1 MSEKKYRLV
10 TRSDMDGLVCGTLLK
25 YLDII
30 DEITFVHPKDM
41 QDGLIEITNN
51 DITTNLPYVDGV
63 YLAFDH
69 HFSETLRN
77 EKRDNHIINPD
88 APSAAQVVY
97 DYYDGDEVFPG
108 YFTSMMRGLI
118 KIYKYDK
125 FDNEI
130 FLYHI
135 YSNSLISEL
144 SNLNTNEIF
153 CFSNASFIE
162 DSVVLSIDFLKL
174 QEHFLNNNLLVKE
187 LMNSL
192 LKKTNQLQS
201 LVNRELVFDA
211 TAKVAY
217 MLVSDLKMFNKLK
230 RQDVSFMLHIQ
241 PETLS
246 RVLKKLSR
254 DNIIEIENQQVI
266 IKDEIALNSIFKG
279 VAI

>member
-1 MSEKKYRLV
+1 MTLTQSIKSLDFFENLSDNQIDILSNFSFISKYEKDSILFYE
-10 TRSDMDGLVCGTLLK
+10 TDLK
-25 YLDII
+25 
-30 DEITFVHPKDM
+30 
-41 QDGLIEITNN
+41 
-51 DITTNLPYVDGV
+51 TNLLFLV
-63 YLAFDH
+63 
-69 HFSETLRN
+69 S
-77 EKRDNHIINPD
+77 
-88 APSAAQVVY
+88 
-97 DYYDGDEVFPG
+97 
-108 YFTSMMRGLI
+108 GLI

-187 LMNSL
+187 LMSSL

-217 MLVSDLKMFNKLK
+217 MLVSDLNMFNKLK

>member
-1 MSEKKYRLV
+1 MTLSQSIRSLDFFENLNDEQIDVLSNFSFISKYEKDSILFYE
-10 TRSDMDGLVCGTLLK
+10 TDLK
-25 YLDII
+25 
-30 DEITFVHPKDM
+30 
-41 QDGLIEITNN
+41 
-51 DITTNLPYVDGV
+51 TNLLFLV
-63 YLAFDH
+63 
-69 HFSETLRN
+69 S
-77 EKRDNHIINPD
+77 
-88 APSAAQVVY
+88 
-97 DYYDGDEVFPG
+97 
-108 YFTSMMRGLI
+108 GLI

-144 SNLNTNEIF
+144 SNLNTNEIY

-217 MLVSDLKMFNKLK
+217 MLVSDLKMFNNLK

>member
-1 MSEKKYRLV
+1 MTLQSSIKTLDFFKNLDDNQIELLSDFSHISKYDKDAILFYETDIKNHLLFLV
-10 TRSDMDGLVCGTLLK
+10 
-25 YLDII
+25 
-30 DEITFVHPKDM
+30 
-41 QDGLIEITNN
+41 N
-51 DITTNLPYVDGV
+51 
-63 YLAFDH
+63 
-69 HFSETLRN
+69 
-77 EKRDNHIINPD
+77 
-88 APSAAQVVY
+88 
-97 DYYDGDEVFPG
+97 
-108 YFTSMMRGLI
+108 GLI

-135 YSNSLISEL
+135 YPNSLISEL
-144 SNLNTNEIF
+144 SSITNSEIY

-162 DSVVLSIDFLKL
+162 DSIVLSIDFLRFK
-174 QEHFLNNNLLVKE
+174 EHFLDNNILIKE

-192 LKKTNQLQS
+192 LNKNHQLQS

-217 MLVSDLKMFNKLK
+217 MLVQDLKMFNNLK
-230 RQDVSFMLHIQ
+230 RQEVSFMLHIQ

-254 DNIIEIENQQVI
+254 DEIIDIENQEVT
-266 IKDEIALNSIFKG
+266 IKDQIALNSIFTG

>member
-1 MSEKKYRLV
+1 MTLTQSIRSLDFFENLNDEQIDVLSNFSFISKYEKDSILFYE
-10 TRSDMDGLVCGTLLK
+10 TDLK
-25 YLDII
+25 
-30 DEITFVHPKDM
+30 
-41 QDGLIEITNN
+41 
-51 DITTNLPYVDGV
+51 TNLLFLV
-63 YLAFDH
+63 
-69 HFSETLRN
+69 S
-77 EKRDNHIINPD
+77 
-88 APSAAQVVY
+88 
-97 DYYDGDEVFPG
+97 
-108 YFTSMMRGLI
+108 GLI

-144 SNLNTNEIF
+144 SNINTNEIF

-217 MLVSDLKMFNKLK
+217 MLVSDLNMFNKLK

>member
-1 MSEKKYRLV
+1 MTLTQSIKSLDFFENLSDNQIDILSNFSFISKYEKDSILFYE
-10 TRSDMDGLVCGTLLK
+10 TDLK
-25 YLDII
+25 
-30 DEITFVHPKDM
+30 
-41 QDGLIEITNN
+41 
-51 DITTNLPYVDGV
+51 TNLLFLV
-63 YLAFDH
+63 
-69 HFSETLRN
+69 S
-77 EKRDNHIINPD
+77 
-88 APSAAQVVY
+88 
-97 DYYDGDEVFPG
+97 
-108 YFTSMMRGLI
+108 GLI

-144 SNLNTNEIF
+144 SNINTNEIY

-174 QEHFLNNNLLVKE
+174 QEHFLNSNLLVKE
-187 LMNSL
+187 LMSSL

-211 TAKVAY
+211 TAKVVY
-217 MLVSDLKMFNKLK
+217 MLVSDLKMFNNLK

>member
-1 MSEKKYRLV
+1 MTLTQSIRSLDFFENLSDEQIDVLSNFSFISKYEKDSILFYE
-10 TRSDMDGLVCGTLLK
+10 TDLK
-25 YLDII
+25 
-30 DEITFVHPKDM
+30 
-41 QDGLIEITNN
+41 
-51 DITTNLPYVDGV
+51 TNLLFLV
-63 YLAFDH
+63 
-69 HFSETLRN
+69 N
-77 EKRDNHIINPD
+77 
-88 APSAAQVVY
+88 
-97 DYYDGDEVFPG
+97 
-108 YFTSMMRGLI
+108 GLI

-144 SNLNTNEIF
+144 SNINTNEIY

-187 LMNSL
+187 LMSSL

-217 MLVSDLKMFNKLK
+217 MLVSDLKMFNNLK

-254 DNIIEIENQQVI
+254 DNIIEVENQQVI

-279 VAI
+279 VAV

>member
-1 MSEKKYRLV
+1 MTLSQSIRSLDFFENLSDEQIDVLSNFSFISKYEKDSILFYE
-10 TRSDMDGLVCGTLLK
+10 TDLK
-25 YLDII
+25 
-30 DEITFVHPKDM
+30 
-41 QDGLIEITNN
+41 
-51 DITTNLPYVDGV
+51 TNLLFLV
-63 YLAFDH
+63 
-69 HFSETLRN
+69 S
-77 EKRDNHIINPD
+77 
-88 APSAAQVVY
+88 
-97 DYYDGDEVFPG
+97 
-108 YFTSMMRGLI
+108 GLI

-144 SNLNTNEIF
+144 SNLNTNEIY

-217 MLVSDLKMFNKLK
+217 MLVSDLKMFNNLK

>member
-1 MSEKKYRLV
+1 MTLTQSIKSLDFFENLSDNQIDILSNFSFISKYEKDSILFYE
-10 TRSDMDGLVCGTLLK
+10 TDLK
-25 YLDII
+25 
-30 DEITFVHPKDM
+30 
-41 QDGLIEITNN
+41 
-51 DITTNLPYVDGV
+51 TNLLFLV
-63 YLAFDH
+63 
-69 HFSETLRN
+69 N
-77 EKRDNHIINPD
+77 
-88 APSAAQVVY
+88 
-97 DYYDGDEVFPG
+97 
-108 YFTSMMRGLI
+108 GLI

-144 SNLNTNEIF
+144 SNINTNEIY

-187 LMNSL
+187 LMSSL

-211 TAKVAY
+211 TAKVVY
-217 MLVSDLKMFNKLK
+217 MLVSDLKMFNNLK

-279 VAI
+279 VAV

>member
-1 MSEKKYRLV
+1 MTLTQSIKSLDFFENLSDNQIDILSNFSFISKYEKDSILFYE
-10 TRSDMDGLVCGTLLK
+10 TDLK
-25 YLDII
+25 
-30 DEITFVHPKDM
+30 
-41 QDGLIEITNN
+41 
-51 DITTNLPYVDGV
+51 TNLLFLV
-63 YLAFDH
+63 
-69 HFSETLRN
+69 N
-77 EKRDNHIINPD
+77 
-88 APSAAQVVY
+88 
-97 DYYDGDEVFPG
+97 
-108 YFTSMMRGLI
+108 GLI

-144 SNLNTNEIF
+144 SNINTNEIY

-187 LMNSL
+187 LMSSL

-217 MLVSDLKMFNKLK
+217 MLVSDLKMFNNLK

-279 VAI
+279 VAV

>member
-1 MSEKKYRLV
+1 MTLTQSIKSLDFFENLSDEQIDVLSNFSFISKYEKDSILFYE
-10 TRSDMDGLVCGTLLK
+10 TDLK
-25 YLDII
+25 
-30 DEITFVHPKDM
+30 
-41 QDGLIEITNN
+41 
-51 DITTNLPYVDGV
+51 TNLLFLV
-63 YLAFDH
+63 
-69 HFSETLRN
+69 N
-77 EKRDNHIINPD
+77 
-88 APSAAQVVY
+88 
-97 DYYDGDEVFPG
+97 
-108 YFTSMMRGLI
+108 GLI

-144 SNLNTNEIF
+144 SNINTNEIY

-187 LMNSL
+187 LMSSL

-217 MLVSDLKMFNKLK
+217 MLVSDLKMFNNLK

-279 VAI
+279 VAV

>member
-1 MSEKKYRLV
+1 MTLSQSIRSLDFFENLSDEQIDVLSNFSFISKYEKDSILFYE
-10 TRSDMDGLVCGTLLK
+10 TDLK
-25 YLDII
+25 
-30 DEITFVHPKDM
+30 
-41 QDGLIEITNN
+41 
-51 DITTNLPYVDGV
+51 TNLLFLV
-63 YLAFDH
+63 
-69 HFSETLRN
+69 S
-77 EKRDNHIINPD
+77 
-88 APSAAQVVY
+88 
-97 DYYDGDEVFPG
+97 
-108 YFTSMMRGLI
+108 GLI

-174 QEHFLNNNLLVKE
+174 QEHFLNNNILVKE

-217 MLVSDLKMFNKLK
+217 MLVSDLNMFNKLK

-266 IKDEIALNSIFKG
+266 IKDEITLNSIFKG

>member
-1 MSEKKYRLV
+1 MTLTQSIRSLDFFENLSDEQIDVLSNFSFISKYEKDSILFYE
-10 TRSDMDGLVCGTLLK
+10 TDLK
-25 YLDII
+25 
-30 DEITFVHPKDM
+30 
-41 QDGLIEITNN
+41 
-51 DITTNLPYVDGV
+51 TNLLFLV
-63 YLAFDH
+63 
-69 HFSETLRN
+69 S
-77 EKRDNHIINPD
+77 
-88 APSAAQVVY
+88 
-97 DYYDGDEVFPG
+97 
-108 YFTSMMRGLI
+108 GLI

-144 SNLNTNEIF
+144 SNINTNEIF

-217 MLVSDLKMFNKLK
+217 MLVSDLKMFNNLK

-254 DNIIEIENQQVI
+254 YNIIEIENQRVI

>member
-1 MSEKKYRLV
+1 MTLTQSIKSLDFFENLSDNQIDILSNFSFISKYEKDSILFYE
-10 TRSDMDGLVCGTLLK
+10 TDLK
-25 YLDII
+25 
-30 DEITFVHPKDM
+30 
-41 QDGLIEITNN
+41 
-51 DITTNLPYVDGV
+51 TNLLFLV
-63 YLAFDH
+63 
-69 HFSETLRN
+69 S
-77 EKRDNHIINPD
+77 
-88 APSAAQVVY
+88 
-97 DYYDGDEVFPG
+97 
-108 YFTSMMRGLI
+108 GLI

-187 LMNSL
+187 LMSSL

-217 MLVSDLKMFNKLK
+217 MLVSDLKMFNNLK

-279 VAI
+279 VAV

>member
-1 MSEKKYRLV
+1 MTLSQSIRSLDFFENLSDNQIDVLSNFSFISKYEKDSILFYE
-10 TRSDMDGLVCGTLLK
+10 TDLK
-25 YLDII
+25 
-30 DEITFVHPKDM
+30 
-41 QDGLIEITNN
+41 
-51 DITTNLPYVDGV
+51 TNLLFLV
-63 YLAFDH
+63 
-69 HFSETLRN
+69 S
-77 EKRDNHIINPD
+77 
-88 APSAAQVVY
+88 
-97 DYYDGDEVFPG
+97 
-108 YFTSMMRGLI
+108 GLI

-217 MLVSDLKMFNKLK
+217 MLVSDLNMFNNLK

>member
-1 MSEKKYRLV
+1 MTLSQSIRSLDFFENLNDEQIDVLSNFSFISKYEKDSILFYE
-10 TRSDMDGLVCGTLLK
+10 TDLK
-25 YLDII
+25 
-30 DEITFVHPKDM
+30 
-41 QDGLIEITNN
+41 
-51 DITTNLPYVDGV
+51 TNLLFLV
-63 YLAFDH
+63 
-69 HFSETLRN
+69 S
-77 EKRDNHIINPD
+77 
-88 APSAAQVVY
+88 
-97 DYYDGDEVFPG
+97 
-108 YFTSMMRGLI
+108 GLI

-174 QEHFLNNNLLVKE
+174 QEHFFNNNILVKE

-192 LKKTNQLQS
+192 LKKTHQLQC

-217 MLVSDLKMFNKLK
+217 MLVSDLKMFNNLK

>member
-1 MSEKKYRLV
+1 MTLTQSIKSLDFFENLSDNQIDILSNFSFISKYEKDSILFYE
-10 TRSDMDGLVCGTLLK
+10 TDLK
-25 YLDII
+25 
-30 DEITFVHPKDM
+30 
-41 QDGLIEITNN
+41 
-51 DITTNLPYVDGV
+51 TNLLFLV
-63 YLAFDH
+63 
-69 HFSETLRN
+69 N
-77 EKRDNHIINPD
+77 
-88 APSAAQVVY
+88 
-97 DYYDGDEVFPG
+97 
-108 YFTSMMRGLI
+108 GLI

-144 SNLNTNEIF
+144 SNINTNEIY

-187 LMNSL
+187 LMSSL

-217 MLVSDLKMFNKLK
+217 MLVSDLKMFNNLK
-230 RQDVSFMLHIQ
+230 RQDVSFILHIQ

-254 DNIIEIENQQVI
+254 DNIIEIENQEVI

-279 VAI
+279 VAV

>member
-1 MSEKKYRLV
+1 MTLTQSIRSLDFFENLSDNQIDILSNFSFISKYEKDSILFYE
-10 TRSDMDGLVCGTLLK
+10 TDLK
-25 YLDII
+25 
-30 DEITFVHPKDM
+30 
-41 QDGLIEITNN
+41 
-51 DITTNLPYVDGV
+51 TNLLFLV
-63 YLAFDH
+63 
-69 HFSETLRN
+69 N
-77 EKRDNHIINPD
+77 
-88 APSAAQVVY
+88 
-97 DYYDGDEVFPG
+97 
-108 YFTSMMRGLI
+108 GLI

-144 SNLNTNEIF
+144 SNINTNEIY

-187 LMNSL
+187 LMSSL

-217 MLVSDLKMFNKLK
+217 MLVSDLKMFNNLK

-279 VAI
+279 VAV

>member
-1 MSEKKYRLV
+1 MTLSQSIRSLDFFENLSDEQIDVLSNFSFISKYEKDSILFYE
-10 TRSDMDGLVCGTLLK
+10 TDLK
-25 YLDII
+25 
-30 DEITFVHPKDM
+30 
-41 QDGLIEITNN
+41 
-51 DITTNLPYVDGV
+51 TNLLFLV
-63 YLAFDH
+63 
-69 HFSETLRN
+69 S
-77 EKRDNHIINPD
+77 
-88 APSAAQVVY
+88 
-97 DYYDGDEVFPG
+97 
-108 YFTSMMRGLI
+108 GLI

-174 QEHFLNNNLLVKE
+174 QEHFLNKNLLVKE

-217 MLVSDLKMFNKLK
+217 MLVSDLNMFNKLK

>member
-1 MSEKKYRLV
+1 MS
-10 TRSDMDGLVCGTLLK
+10 
-25 YLDII
+25 
-30 DEITFVHPKDM
+30 
-41 QDGLIEITNN
+41 
-51 DITTNLPYVDGV
+51 
-63 YLAFDH
+63 
-69 HFSETLRN
+69 
-77 EKRDNHIINPD
+77 
-88 APSAAQVVY
+88 
-97 DYYDGDEVFPG
+97 
-108 YFTSMMRGLI
+108 GLI

-144 SNLNTNEIF
+144 SNINTNEIY

-187 LMNSL
+187 LMSSL

-217 MLVSDLKMFNKLK
+217 MLVSDLKMFNNLK

>member
-1 MSEKKYRLV
+1 MTLSQSIRSLDFFENLSDNQIDILSNFSFISKYEKDSILFYE
-10 TRSDMDGLVCGTLLK
+10 TDLK
-25 YLDII
+25 
-30 DEITFVHPKDM
+30 
-41 QDGLIEITNN
+41 
-51 DITTNLPYVDGV
+51 TNLLFLV
-63 YLAFDH
+63 
-69 HFSETLRN
+69 S
-77 EKRDNHIINPD
+77 
-88 APSAAQVVY
+88 
-97 DYYDGDEVFPG
+97 
-108 YFTSMMRGLI
+108 GLI

-174 QEHFLNNNLLVKE
+174 QEHFFNNNILVKE

-192 LKKTNQLQS
+192 LKKTHQLQC

-217 MLVSDLKMFNKLK
+217 MLVSDLKMFNNLK

>member
-1 MSEKKYRLV
+1 MTLSQSIRSLDFFENLSDEQIDVLSNFSFISKYEKDSILFYE
-10 TRSDMDGLVCGTLLK
+10 TDLK
-25 YLDII
+25 
-30 DEITFVHPKDM
+30 
-41 QDGLIEITNN
+41 
-51 DITTNLPYVDGV
+51 TNLLFLV
-63 YLAFDH
+63 
-69 HFSETLRN
+69 S
-77 EKRDNHIINPD
+77 
-88 APSAAQVVY
+88 
-97 DYYDGDEVFPG
+97 
-108 YFTSMMRGLI
+108 GLI

-144 SNLNTNEIF
+144 SNLNTNEIY

-217 MLVSDLKMFNKLK
+217 MLVSDLNMFNKLK

-279 VAI
+279 VAV

>member
-1 MSEKKYRLV
+1 MTLSQSIRSLDFFENLSDEQIDVLSNFSFISKYEKDSILFYE
-10 TRSDMDGLVCGTLLK
+10 TDLK
-25 YLDII
+25 
-30 DEITFVHPKDM
+30 
-41 QDGLIEITNN
+41 
-51 DITTNLPYVDGV
+51 TNLLFLV
-63 YLAFDH
+63 
-69 HFSETLRN
+69 S
-77 EKRDNHIINPD
+77 
-88 APSAAQVVY
+88 
-97 DYYDGDEVFPG
+97 
-108 YFTSMMRGLI
+108 GLI

-217 MLVSDLKMFNKLK
+217 MLVQDLKMFNSLK
-230 RQDVSFMLHIQ
+230 RQEVSFMLHIQ

-254 DNIIEIENQQVI
+254 DEIIGIENQEII
-266 IKDEIALNSIFKG
+266 IKNKLALNSIFTG

>member
-1 MSEKKYRLV
+1 MTLSQSIRSLDFFENLNDEQIDVLSNFSFISKYEKDSILFYE
-10 TRSDMDGLVCGTLLK
+10 TDLK
-25 YLDII
+25 
-30 DEITFVHPKDM
+30 
-41 QDGLIEITNN
+41 
-51 DITTNLPYVDGV
+51 TNLLFLV
-63 YLAFDH
+63 
-69 HFSETLRN
+69 S
-77 EKRDNHIINPD
+77 
-88 APSAAQVVY
+88 
-97 DYYDGDEVFPG
+97 
-108 YFTSMMRGLI
+108 GLI

-144 SNLNTNEIF
+144 SNINTNEIY

-187 LMNSL
+187 LMSSL

-217 MLVSDLKMFNKLK
+217 MLVSDLNMFNKLK

>member
-1 MSEKKYRLV
+1 MTLTQSIKSLDFFENLSDNQIDILSNFSFISKYEKDSILFYE
-10 TRSDMDGLVCGTLLK
+10 TDLK
-25 YLDII
+25 
-30 DEITFVHPKDM
+30 
-41 QDGLIEITNN
+41 
-51 DITTNLPYVDGV
+51 TNLLFLV
-63 YLAFDH
+63 
-69 HFSETLRN
+69 N
-77 EKRDNHIINPD
+77 
-88 APSAAQVVY
+88 
-97 DYYDGDEVFPG
+97 
-108 YFTSMMRGLI
+108 GLI

-217 MLVSDLKMFNKLK
+217 MLVSDLKMFNNLK

-279 VAI
+279 VAV

>member
-1 MSEKKYRLV
+1 MTLSQSIKSLDFFENLSDNQIDILSNFSFISKYEKDSILFYE
-10 TRSDMDGLVCGTLLK
+10 TDLK
-25 YLDII
+25 
-30 DEITFVHPKDM
+30 
-41 QDGLIEITNN
+41 
-51 DITTNLPYVDGV
+51 TNLLFLV
-63 YLAFDH
+63 
-69 HFSETLRN
+69 S
-77 EKRDNHIINPD
+77 
-88 APSAAQVVY
+88 
-97 DYYDGDEVFPG
+97 
-108 YFTSMMRGLI
+108 GLI

-144 SNLNTNEIF
+144 SNINTNEIF

-187 LMNSL
+187 LMSSL

-217 MLVSDLKMFNKLK
+217 MLVSDLKMFNNLK